1 MRVMMK
7 LKNKNPPPKIADG
20 GVFMQANTQLEVLM
34 DHGGIILI
42 AGSLGVGA
50 GRNALFFFFDLCSFR
65 LYELFLMNL

>member
-1 MRVMMK
+1 MK

-50 GRNALFFFFDLCSFR
+50 GRHALFFF
-65 LYELFLMNL
+65 